1 MASENASAS
10 PARSAD
16 AKAGAGPSRPPGLL
30 GRLRSVRMR
39 LLAIAL
45 LPTLIIL
52 PVVLAVVVT
61 WWTRQF
67 DRLLISKVNGDL
79 TIARQY
85 LDRLME
91 RSDETLH
98 ALGDSVAFAR
108 VAAGHGASGD
118 GSAGQPGPSAMA
130 DFLDARRKAL
140 GLDFLYLL
148 DAEGRRIATSP
159 SSAADGAATPLWPV
173 EQRALKGRAS
183 TEIDVFGPADL
194 ARISPQLAERARVP
208 LVPTP
213 GAAPATRAEEDRGM
227 VVQSGTPVILPG
239 VGAAAL
245 VGGLL
250 LNQNLDFID
259 TINDLVYRPGSLPEG
274 SAGTATLFVDDVR
287 VSTNVRLFEG
297 RRALGTRVSQ
307 EVRDAVLGEGRVWL
321 DRAFVV
327 NDWYISAY
335 EPVVDSRG
343 RRIGML
349 YVGFLEA
356 PFLALKRASLA
367 AVGVGF
373 LLVAMVAIPVLL
385 RWAAAIFRPLE
396 AMNGT
401 IAAVEA
407 GALSARTGVAAT
419 CDEIGRVAH
428 HLDGMLDLLQERD
441 AELRRWAQELDRRVA
456 ERTAEL
462 KEANLELAATQ
473 RQLVMS
479 EKLAAIGE
487 ITAGVAHEINNPVAV
502 IQGNLDVARDVLGT
516 AAQPVRAEFN
526 LIDQQVHRINVIV
539 SKLLQ
544 FARPSEFEGYLEPVS
559 PAEVIADSLLLVQ
572 HLLSRADIVVE
583 REDAATR
590 AVMMNRVELQQVLI
604 NLMVNAIHAMP
615 AGGRLTLACL
625 DADERGRPGVRFQV
639 SDTGAGIPPERI
651 ERIFDPFFTTKPQ
664 GGTGLG
670 LSISLTLVQRAG
682 GHIGVGNAPAA
693 GASFWFWLPAAGT
706 APVS

>member
-1 MASENASAS
+1 MPE
-10 PARSAD
+10 PAA
-16 AKAGAGPSRPPGLL
+16 PPRWRETLS
-30 GRLRSVRMR
+30 RLRSVRVR

-45 LPTLIIL
+45 LPTLLIL
-52 PVVLAVVVT
+52 PAVLAVVVT
-61 WWTRQF
+61 WWTQQF

-108 VAAGHGASGD
+108 VADRGD
-118 GSAGQPGPSAMA
+118 PDAMA
-130 DFLDARRKAL
+130 AFLDQRRRAM
-140 GLDFLYLL
+140 GLDFLYVL
-148 DAEGRRIATSP
+148 DAQGRRIAASP
-159 SSAADGAATPLWPV
+159 AATAGEGAADLWPV
-173 EQRALKGRAS
+173 ERRALDGRAS
-183 TEIDVFGPADL
+183 TEINVFSASQL
-194 ARISPQLAERARVP
+194 ARLSPELATRAHIA

-213 GAAPATRAEEDRGM
+213 GAVPTDRAGEDRGM
-227 VVQSGTPVILPG
+227 VVHSGTPVNVPG
-239 VGAAAL
+239 AGRAAL

-259 TINDLVYRPGSLPEG
+259 TINDLVYRSGSLPEG

-297 RRALGTRVSQ
+297 RRALGTRVSK
-307 EVRDAVLGEGRVWL
+307 EVREAVLGEGRVWL

-335 EPVVDSRG
+335 EPVVDSHG
-343 RRIGML
+343 RRVGML

-367 AVGVGF
+367 AVAVGF
-373 LLVAMVAIPVLL
+373 LLVAMVATPVLL
-385 RWAAAIFRPLE
+385 RWAAGIFRPLE
-396 AMNGT
+396 AMNAT
-401 IAAVEA
+401 IAAVEG
-407 GALSARTGVAAT
+407 GALSARTGVTAT
-419 CDEIGRVAH
+419 SDEIGRVAH
-428 HLDGMLDLLQERD
+428 HLDAMLDLLQQRD
-441 AELRRWAQELDRRVA
+441 GELRRWTQELDRRVA

-462 KEANLELAATQ
+462 QAANAELAATQ

-516 AAQPVRAEFN
+516 AAGPVRTEFN
-526 LIDQQVHRINVIV
+526 LIDQQVHRITIIV

-544 FARPSEFEGYLEPVS
+544 FARPAEFAGHLDPV
-559 PAEVIADSLLLVQ
+559 AAREVIGDTLVLVQ
-572 HLLSRADIVVE
+572 HLLSRTEITVT
-583 REDAATR
+583 REETATR
-590 AVMMNRVELQQVLI
+590 LVLMNRVEMQQVLI

-615 AGGRLTLACL
+615 RVGTLTLRTR
-625 DADERGRPGVRFQV
+625 DEARGGQAGIRIEVA
-639 SDTGAGIPPERI
+639 DTGAGIPPERI
-651 ERIFDPFFTTKPQ
+651 GRVFDPFFTTKPQ

-670 LSISLTLVQRAG
+670 LSISYTLVERAG
-682 GHIGVGNAPAA
+682 GTMTVESAPGA
-693 GASFWFWLPAAGT
+693 GTVFSFWLPEART
-706 APVS
+706 DFS